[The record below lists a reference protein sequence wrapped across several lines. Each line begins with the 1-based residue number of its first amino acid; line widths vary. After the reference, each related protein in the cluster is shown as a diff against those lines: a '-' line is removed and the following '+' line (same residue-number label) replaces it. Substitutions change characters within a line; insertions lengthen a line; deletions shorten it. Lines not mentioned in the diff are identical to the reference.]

1 MNMTQSN
8 SLRGV
13 FVVLST
19 PFNPQTQE
27 IDASALAAH
36 IDHIIQTGIHG
47 LVPGG
52 STGEFTA
59 LTTPERKCLVELC
72 VKFAGGRVPVVAGV
86 GGLTSRDTLDLAM
99 HAAGAGVTA
108 LMVVPP
114 FYDAVSIPQLHELL
128 GQIRDSTGLPLM
140 YYHIPSATGTK
151 LSTEQ
156 LAHLSEAGVRY
167 VKYISEDAIGLMEML
182 YERGDSVVTFGG
194 MDTLMFDAVAAGA
207 QGVVW
212 GLANVVPDLCLQ
224 FWDAVAVRETW
235 LAGASSGL
243 SYGACVNSSSLL
255 GMLQRSRQAWS
266 YLEGLRVVC
275 ASRSLC
281 CMTYNES
288 SWKSTWSRQ
297 EFRSRLRMVTG
308 IVTGDEIQRSN
319 TSKGIS

>member
-1 MNMTQSN
+1 MTQSN

-13 FVVLST
+13 FVALST

-36 IDHIIQTGIHG
+36 IDHIIETGIHG

-59 LTTPERKCLVELC
+59 LTIPERKCLVELC

-167 VKYISEDAIGLMEML
+167 VKYTSEDAIGLMEML

-224 FWDAVAVRETW
+224 FWDAVAVQGD
-235 LAGASSGL
+235 LARGRQLWAKLWPLCKFFESVGYAAAVKTSME
-243 SYGACVNSSSLL
+243 LL
-255 GMLQRSRQAWS
+255 GRPTGGMRKPFALLHDVQRIE
-266 YLEGLRVVC
+266 LEKHLVKAGVQIK
-275 ASRSLC
+275 
-281 CMTYNES
+281 TQN
-288 SWKSTWSRQ
+288 
-297 EFRSRLRMVTG
+297 G
-308 IVTGDEIQRSN
+308 HGDCHR
-319 TSKGIS
+319 